1 MNRFAAMQLWP
12 VFWKRAV
19 TATSTAF
26 SRLASSSTMN
36 GSEPPSSSTTGLI
49 ARPAASPTATPAA
62 SEPVRVTPAI
72 RRSPISSLALRP
84 ETTIVLKTPGAAPAR
99 SKTCSSSRRAAG
111 HVGGV
116 LEHEAVARRD
126 DRRRRPHRLP
136 ERVVPRHDREH
147 RRRAAACGRR
157 PGGRRRCRSVP
168 APGSARRAR
177 RSARPPRRTS
187 RLRLRL
193 P

>member
-26 SRLASSSTMN
+26 STLASWSTMK

-62 SEPVRVTPAI
+62 SEPVRVTAEI

-99 SKTCSSSRRAAG
+99 SKAFSSSSAQPVTLEACLSTKVLPAETIGVAA
-111 HVGGV
+111 
-116 LEHEAVARRD
+116 RI
-126 DRRRRPHRLP
+126 
-136 ERVVPRHDREH
+136 
-147 RRRAAACGRR
+147 ACQSG
-157 PGGRRRCRSVP
+157 
-168 APGSARRAR
+168 
-177 RSARPPRRTS
+177 
-187 RLRLRL
+187 
-193 P
+193 